1 MDYVYNN
8 FDDCNPIKSRKM
20 FIAFND
26 MIKYTNTN
34 RSFQSIVREYVV
46 AIHHSA
52 DIDYKE

>member
-1 MDYVYNN
+1 
-8 FDDCNPIKSRKM
+8 M